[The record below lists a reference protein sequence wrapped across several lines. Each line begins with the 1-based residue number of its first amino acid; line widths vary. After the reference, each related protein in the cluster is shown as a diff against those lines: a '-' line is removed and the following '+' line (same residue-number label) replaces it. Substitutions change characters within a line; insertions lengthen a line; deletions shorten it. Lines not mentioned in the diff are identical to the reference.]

1 MPQTFARLCIPGG
14 QPGDVEKEQG
24 RDEKGQM
31 HCVLN
36 YSDAACEAWSQRY
49 VDANPVHMHGV
60 QLCSATPQI
69 RHSEA
74 ARARGDVYVVLG
86 QVRELHPCPCELS
99 EGNEVQPLHSDEAC
113 APFQSSTAAIQ
124 RCCHMAL

>member
-1 MPQTFARLCIPGG
+1 
-14 QPGDVEKEQG
+14 
-24 RDEKGQM
+24 M
-31 HCVLN
+31 HCVLH
-36 YSDAACEAWSQRY
+36 YSDAACEAGSQRY

-60 QLCSATPQI
+60 QVCTATPQI

-86 QVRELHPCPCELS
+86 QVRELHLS
-99 EGNEVQPLHSDEAC
+99 EDNEVQPLHSDEAC
-113 APFQSSTAAIQ
+113 ARFLSCQAAAQ

>member
-1 MPQTFARLCIPGG
+1 MRLLLIESTAACDAWSPRYV
-14 QPGDVEKEQG
+14 DASVV
-24 RDEKGQM
+24 QM
-31 HCVLN
+31 HCV
-36 YSDAACEAWSQRY
+36 
-49 VDANPVHMHGV
+49 
-60 QLCSATPQI
+60 QLRTATPQI

-99 EGNEVQPLHSDEAC
+99 EDNEVQPLHSDEAC
-113 APFQSSTAAIQ
+113 ARFLSCQAAAQ